1 MTLTIGLTG
10 GIATG
15 KSTVSSMIAN
25 FDIPIIDADKIAREV
40 VEPGRTAYKEIIQ
53 KFGSDILKKD
63 KTLNREKLGEI
74 IFSHKEKRK
83 QLNNIVHPAVRKE
96 MLKQRDYFV
105 SLGIK
110 SVVLDIPLLFESNL
124 MNYVE
129 KTIVV
134 YIPEQLQ
141 LKRLM
146 TRDNLTKSEAFKR
159 IRSQIP
165 TSDKIKLADAV
176 IDNSQ
181 TKEKTLEQLVNI
193 LNNWKAM

>member
-146 TRDNLTKSEAFKR
+146 IRDNLTKSEAFKR

>member
-40 VEPGRTAYKEIIQ
+40 VEPGRTAYMEIIQ
-53 KFGSDILKKD
+53 KFGSEILKKD
-63 KTLNREKLGEI
+63 ETLNRKRLGEI
-74 IFSHKEKRK
+74 IFSNKEKRD

-96 MLKQRDYFV
+96 MLQQRDYFV
-105 SLGIK
+105 NLGVN

-134 YIPEQLQ
+134 YIPEKLQ

-146 TRDNLTKSEAFKR
+146 KRDYLTKNEALKR
-159 IRSQIP
+159 IRSQMP
-165 TSDKIKLADAV
+165 TSDKIKLADVV

-181 TKEKTLEQLVNI
+181 TKEKTLQQLVNI
-193 LNNWKAM
+193 LNNWNAI